1 LPIQLHAL
9 LHGQCPYFVGQLTF
23 GFVST
28 VAKSA
33 CGSKCC
39 GNFECPFVAIV
50 EVAYRVSGLV
60 VVSLGQA
67 DGIMSA
73 LEGYYD
79 KARDTVGDFYDRNER
94 ALKVAAALAAAGA
107 LGYGAYE
114 AKRQLPDKI
123 RALAVQKGM
132 ELYRQFRPRK

>member
-1 LPIQLHAL
+1 MDANIYREVQQRRAEAGLPKDPLARFS
-9 LHGQCPYFVGQLTF
+9 G
-23 GFVST
+23 
-28 VAKSA
+28 
-33 CGSKCC
+33 GS
-39 GNFECPFVAIV
+39 GGWYVPQP
-50 EVAYRVSGLV
+50 
-60 VVSLGQA
+60 LGQA